1 MYMVCG
7 WAEANICTKWDI
19 DDAVDVFVDCLKLA
33 IKEDKNRFLA
43 SVGKN
48 SAVVFISR
56 MCESAQKPYNN
67 LAPVN

>member
-33 IKEDKNRFLA
+33 IKEDTNRFLA

-56 MCESAQKPYNN
+56 MFESAQKPYNN